1 MPSPAPPTSLT
12 SDLRRL
18 GLPRTADDLN
28 DVIARATRQRWSPT
42 ALLEH
47 VVTAEL
53 EERRRRSVERRLTVA
68 RLGRFKPIADWDWA
82 WPTALDRPALDRVL
96 ALDFLDRAENV
107 LLVGAQGL
115 GKTMLAKH
123 IVHQVV
129 LAGHSARFITA
140 SDLLLDLNGQE
151 TARALERRL
160 RHYARPAL
168 LAIDEIGY
176 LAYDAHAADLL
187 FQIVS
192 RRYEHRP
199 LLMTTNLA
207 FTHWDTIFPNASCA
221 VALIDRLT
229 HHAEIVVIEGDSY
242 RKREAELSQKQ
253 RRTKTRK
260 RR

>member
-1 MPSPAPPTSLT
+1 MTSGGSGCCARPRTSTISSPAPPGCAGAPPCCSSTS
-12 SDLRRL
+12 
-18 GLPRTADDLN
+18 
-28 DVIARATRQRWSPT
+28 SPPSSKS
-42 ALLEH
+42 AGAA
-47 VVTAEL
+47 VSNVGSPPPA
-53 EERRRRSVERRLTVA
+53 SA
-68 RLGRFKPIADWDWA
+68 GSKPIADWDWD
-82 WPTALDRPALDRVL
+82 WPTALDRPALERVL

-115 GKTMLAKH
+115 GKTMLAKN

-176 LAYDAHAADLL
+176 LAYDAPAADLL

-207 FTHWDTIFPNASCA
+207 FKHWDTIFPNASCA